1 MPEAVESISLDDYRS
16 QLESLSLNLAA
27 LSDKPLIEPKTQ
39 FVVPH
44 HWRWEDINRVLHQSL
59 GFQDKLPVGQDG
71 AERRIVRLQ
80 NPGLDAETVTNTMS
94 MSNSSASRRALVMSC
109 TVLA

>member
-44 HWRWEDINRVLHQSL
+44 HWRWEDINRVLH
-59 GFQDKLPVGQDG
+59 
-71 AERRIVRLQ
+71 
-80 NPGLDAETVTNTMS
+80 
-94 MSNSSASRRALVMSC
+94 
-109 TVLA
+109 